1 MRGWWYA
8 GWMRLICW
16 CAAVVLALA
25 PVARG
30 GDPAHDA
37 RLAWWREAR
46 LGMFI
51 HWGLYAIP
59 GGAWGGKESYG
70 EWVRH
75 EAKIPRE
82 EYAKLATR
90 FNPAGFDADAV
101 VRAAK
106 DAGMG
111 YIVITTK
118 HHDGFCLFDSALTDF
133 DVMGTPFKRDV
144 MKEMADACRKHGVRI
159 GWYYSIMDWHH
170 PDYVPRRDWE
180 EDRPREGA
188 EFSRYVS
195 YMKGQLTELLTKYGE
210 IGVLWF
216 DGQWEGSWNDEL
228 GKEIEAHVRGLQPG
242 IIINSRVG
250 RGGGAYGLDGTRLGD
265 YSTPEQFIPE
275 RDPGTDWETCMTMNR
290 HWGYNAA
297 DKAFKPAREL
307 VRMATEIAGKGGNFL
322 LNVGPTAEGAIP
334 PESIERLKAMGE
346 WMRARGVSVRGTR
359 GSPFPPAVVGAGER
373 ARGWG
378 ACTMKAVKTPP
389 ARTRLYLHVWA
400 WPADGRLVLP
410 GLLSEVHSAGWE
422 GELSG
427 MIGIERAG
435 DDVVLS
441 IGPSGERGE
450 GPWVVAV
457 DVVGEPDVAVPPE
470 IEAEAD
476 VFVDRLRVRAR
487 SAQRGVEVRFTLDGT
502 EPVPASPVMG
512 PEGVEVKASAE
523 VRARAFRAGRA
534 VGPAASRR
542 VEKVAPRRTEMVSR
556 AALEPGVVYEACTLA
571 GDIKR
576 VAEVAEGTPAGRGVA
591 AGFDLSKRPREK
603 NFGMRFGGYIDVPV
617 TGVYRFWTAS
627 DDGSVLR
634 IGGKVVVDNDE
645 PHSVKEETG
654 VIALEAGLHT
664 ITLEFFENWGG
675 YELRVMWQPP
685 GGMKGPVPGSVLW
698 RPRAQP

>member
-1 MRGWWYA
+1 
-8 GWMRLICW
+8 
-16 CAAVVLALA
+16 
-25 PVARG
+25 
-30 GDPAHDA
+30 
-37 RLAWWREAR
+37 
-46 LGMFI
+46 
-51 HWGLYAIP
+51 
-59 GGAWGGKESYG
+59 
-70 EWVRH
+70 
-75 EAKIPRE
+75 
-82 EYAKLATR
+82 
-90 FNPAGFDADAV
+90 
-101 VRAAK
+101 
-106 DAGMG
+106 
-111 YIVITTK
+111 
-118 HHDGFCLFDSALTDF
+118 
-133 DVMGTPFKRDV
+133 
-144 MKEMADACRKHGVRI
+144 
-159 GWYYSIMDWHH
+159 
-170 PDYVPRRDWE
+170 
-180 EDRPREGA
+180 
-188 EFSRYVS
+188 
-195 YMKGQLTELLTKYGE
+195 
-210 IGVLWF
+210 
-216 DGQWEGSWNDEL
+216 
-228 GKEIEAHVRGLQPG
+228 
-242 IIINSRVG
+242 
-250 RGGGAYGLDGTRLGD
+250 
-265 YSTPEQFIPE
+265 
-275 RDPGTDWETCMTMNR
+275 
-290 HWGYNAA
+290 
-297 DKAFKPAREL
+297 
-307 VRMATEIAGKGGNFL
+307 
-322 LNVGPTAEGAIP
+322 
-334 PESIERLKAMGE
+334 
-346 WMRARGVSVRGTR
+346 
-359 GSPFPPAVVGAGER
+359 
-373 ARGWG
+373 
-378 ACTMKAVKTPP
+378 
-389 ARTRLYLHVWA
+389 
-400 WPADGRLVLP
+400 
-410 GLLSEVHSAGWE
+410 
-422 GELSG
+422 
-427 MIGIERAG
+427 
-435 DDVVLS
+435 VVLS